1 MLAMFTPRSPT
12 PKEMHRS
19 QNPFD
24 SHEAYDHFPR
34 FSPSIFSS
42 RKTPEREVRTFR
54 ERRVYLE
61 RIERV
66 LRCVHLRLPSPFAT
80 LQGEFQWSI
89 DNIAAIVSQ
98 DQHYTTRVMV
108 VTLSQRKHTCH
119 VPE

>member
-34 FSPSIFSS
+34 FSPSIFSA
-42 RKTPEREVRTFR
+42 RKTPEREVRAFR
-54 ERRVYLE
+54 EHRVCLE
-61 RIERV
+61 LSERV
-66 LRCVHLRLPSPFAT
+66 SRCVHLRLPSPFAT

-98 DQHYTTRVMV
+98 DQHYAT
-108 VTLSQRKHTCH
+108 
-119 VPE
+119 